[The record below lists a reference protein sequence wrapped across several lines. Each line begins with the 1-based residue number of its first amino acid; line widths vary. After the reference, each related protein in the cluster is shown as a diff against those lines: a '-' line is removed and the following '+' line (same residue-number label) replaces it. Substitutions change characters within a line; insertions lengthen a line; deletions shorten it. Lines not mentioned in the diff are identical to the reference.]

1 MSLPLDV
8 RLALAPL
15 GTYRELAG
23 LRVAGTWT
31 RALERPAFVA
41 LLTGTLTAMSAT
53 GRVTLGLV
61 LAGALCWSFAPALQM
76 LAGAIIIRSAPGR
89 SVGMVRVLELL
100 FIGHLPWSLWL
111 LVVFG
116 LFTFS
121 TLPLSLT
128 VVILS
133 VIIPTV
139 WTMRIVFAFCTT
151 ALGIDRRG
159 AQIRTV
165 VHQAI
170 IWTFV
175 LVYLFLVSGLVP
187 RALALV
193 GR

>member
-1 MSLPLDV
+1 VSLPPDV

-15 GTYRELAG
+15 GTYRELTG
-23 LRVAGTWT
+23 LRTAGTWT
-31 RALERPAFVA
+31 RALERPLLVA
-41 LLTGTLTAMSAT
+41 LLTGTLTAMSTT

-61 LAGALCWSFAPALQM
+61 LAGALCWSFAAALQM

-89 SVGMVRVLELL
+89 SVSMARALELL

-121 TLPLSLT
+121 TLPLPLAAI
-128 VVILS
+128 ILS
-133 VIIPTV
+133 VIVPTA
-139 WTMRIVFAFCTT
+139 WTMKIVFAFCTT
-151 ALGIDRRG
+151 ALGTDRRG

-165 VHQAI
+165 VHQVI

-175 LVYLFLVSGLVP
+175 LVYLFLGSGLGP

-193 GR
+193 GQ

>member
-1 MSLPLDV
+1 
-8 RLALAPL
+8 
-15 GTYRELAG
+15 
-23 LRVAGTWT
+23 
-31 RALERPAFVA
+31 
-41 LLTGTLTAMSAT
+41 
-53 GRVTLGLV
+53 V
-61 LAGALCWSFAPALQM
+61 LAGALCWSFTAALQI

-89 SVGMVRVLELL
+89 PVSMARALELL

-121 TLPLSLT
+121 TVPLSLP
-128 VVILS
+128 
-133 VIIPTV
+133 VIILTVIVPTA
-139 WTMRIVFAFCTT
+139 WTIKIVFAFCTT
-151 ALGIDRRG
+151 ALGTDRRG

-175 LVYLFLVSGLVP
+175 LVYLVLVSGLVA

-193 GR
+193 GL